1 MMADDMM
8 AEALTRSASAAQR
21 EARESDPSQTSRKH
35 SPQPPAPK
43 QACAVGVLAGR
54 PASSGYATD
63 RVLVLR
69 EQLRRLEFELASAH
83 QGLRQA
89 YKELDDADRAL
100 RRQLRSSRTRRDSR
114 GELWLQAG
122 DAIDHE

>member
-1 MMADDMM
+1 MRRNARLVSYIPLKP
-8 AEALTRSASAAQR
+8 AESTALSRQRRNERARSA
-21 EARESDPSQTSRKH
+21 
-35 SPQPPAPK
+35 
-43 QACAVGVLAGR
+43 CVAGR